1 LLKVSAFAPAHVTG
15 FFAIHD
21 QPKKMRHKGS
31 RGAGICLSKGVHS
44 VVGITGSG
52 RQEIEV
58 FINNEKVNGSV
69 TEYAISQLLGN
80 ESLKIKVSSTLE
92 LPTGQ
97 GFGMSGA
104 GALSSCMALATVLD
118 VGIKKNEVICA
129 AHEAEVKFKTGLGD
143 VLPQSVGGVVMRKME
158 GCPPFGI
165 VEEVPCE
172 VQDVVLCVVGENLS
186 TKEIITNE
194 EHRKKIT
201 EFGNNALRK
210 FQGNPTIEEFMRL
223 SYEFSKNTGLLS
235 KELDEAVL
243 AANSVG
249 KASMSMLGNSVFAV
263 GEKEKL
269 KGVLEQFGD
278 VFVCEVDNRGM
289 RIE

>member
-1 LLKVSAFAPAHVTG
+1 VLKVSAFAPGHVTG

-21 QPKKMRHKGS
+21 QPKKSRHKGS

-52 RQEIEV
+52 TQEIEV
-58 FINNEKVNGSV
+58 FINNEKINGSV
-69 TEYAISQLLGN
+69 TEYAVSRLLGH
-80 ESLKIKVSSTLE
+80 ELLKIKVSSTME
-92 LPTGQ
+92 LPSGQ

-104 GALSSCMALATVLD
+104 GALSACMALAAVLD

-129 AHEAEVKFKTGLGD
+129 AHEAEIKFKTGLGD

-165 VEEVPCE
+165 VEKVPCDE
-172 VQDVVLCVVGENLS
+172 TDVVLCIIGEDLF
-186 TKEIITNE
+186 TKDIITDE
-194 EHRKKIT
+194 EYKKKIT
-201 EFGNNALRK
+201 EFGTKALRE
-210 FQGNPTIEEFMRL
+210 FQGKSSIDELMRL
-223 SYEFSKNTGLLS
+223 SYDFSNKTGMLS
-235 KELDEAVL
+235 KKIDEAIQ

-249 KASMSMLGNSVFAV
+249 RASMSMLGNSVFAV
-263 GEKEKL
+263 GDTRKL
-269 KGVLEQFGD
+269 KEVLGGFGD
-278 VFVCEVDNRGM
+278 VIVCQVDQRGM